1 MSDFLNA
8 TINNEF
14 FYILPICNLPC
25 DTNGSAIDNEII
37 DSLSRGARSSVA
49 VLQNFAQY
57 NDNFGDLG
65 SGTLVI
71 PTYIKNLKPDF
82 ISFSVTTDGSTVTN
96 LNHIVY
102 SVSLEM
108 VYELIDGI
116 NPFITGD
123 NIQYN
128 LLPVNQYET
137 HCKFANGVLYPI
149 DLSCIYAFRDI
160 AVRNADVSPAPTAS
174 EDKNNKSR
182 PYNITLW
189 KKFIKQDENN
199 KSSFIK
205 QNSLPSTYN
214 TYIA

>member
-8 TINNEF
+8 NINNDF

-37 DSLSRGARSSVA
+37 DSLSRGARSSTTVS
-49 VLQNFAQY
+49 QNFAQY
-57 NDNFGDLG
+57 NDNFGDLI

-108 VYELIDGI
+108 VYELVDGI

-128 LLPVNQYET
+128 LLPADHYET

-160 AVRNADVSPAPTAS
+160 AVRNTELSPAPTVS

-189 KKFIKQDENN
+189 KKFIKQDVTN
-199 KSSFIK
+199 KDTFIR
-205 QNSLPSTYN
+205 QNSLPATYN